1 MKGSMYGTMAT
12 FQAHHRARR
21 ARTVRVRIA
30 QAQLSAEAQS
40 KLRDLLGKD
49 LRDLGIQEEEVF
61 CCQQTGSTL
70 RTLLRAAPVL
80 ILVGIVFWG
89 GDSGNTEA
97 LS

>member
-21 ARTVRVRIA
+21 ARTVRVHIA
-30 QAQLSAEAQS
+30 QAQLSAEAQG

-61 CCQQTGSTL
+61 CRQTGSTL